1 MVKILKIVIN
11 SSPLILLVRL
21 PALELFLNENY
32 KFYITPSVVTE
43 INPKSD
49 NISRALTPVLTL

>member
-1 MVKILKIVIN
+1 MKIVIN